1 MDCNYTN
8 NDEIT
13 APKSPLGDLGVKIYA
28 LFDLDGVVIDTEPQY
43 GIIWRTIGKK
53 YCPDIE
59 GLENLIKGT
68 VMPDI
73 LSTYFSHL
81 PEEEI
86 SQLVEMHDEF
96 ERNMTY
102 PEIPGAIAFIRLLKE
117 AGIPTGLVTSSGD
130 EKVIAV
136 SKQYH
141 LDELFDT
148 IVTAQRI
155 TEGKP
160 NPMCYLLA
168 AEDLG
173 ANPSDCF
180 VFEDSFAGIQAGMAA
195 GMKVIGLS
203 TTNPKEAIQDKV
215 LHVISDFQKF
225 TLEKLGVKNQNYA
238 RK

>member
-1 MDCNYTN
+1 MNNYTN
-8 NDEIT
+8 NDNIAT
-13 APKSPLGDLGVKIYA
+13 PKSPLGDLGVKKICA
-28 LFDLDGVVIDTEPQY
+28 LFDLDGVVIDTESQY
-43 GIIWRTIGKK
+43 GIIWKIIGKK
-53 YCPDIE
+53 YRPDIE

-73 LSTYFSHL
+73 LSAYFSHL

-117 AGIPTGLVTSSGD
+117 AGIPTGLVTSSGE

-148 IVTAQRI
+148 VVTAQRI

-180 VFEDSFAGIQAGMAA
+180 VFEDSFAGIQAGAA
-195 GMKVIGLS
+195 ARMKVIGLS
-203 TTNPKEAIQDKV
+203 TTNPKEAIQNKV
-215 LHVISDFQKF
+215 LHVIPDFQEF
-225 TLEKLGVKNQNYA
+225 TIEKLLSYNS
-238 RK
+238 